1 MINQYLYPVNFKS
14 IVHAYREL
22 SKGRSI
28 LRLIHN
34 FFLKK
39 IIINAKTLDIGS
51 KGYYS
56 AYEFIKK
63 DNDCNVVFLDNYSS
77 DNKENLI
84 KMNLEEKLLIENNT
98 YDTVVLFNVI
108 EHIEN
113 YRQLISET
121 NRILKNNGKLEL
133 FVPFLFRY
141 HEDPKDYVR
150 LTHYYLKKILEKNN
164 FKIELTLIG
173 PGPFTVCM
181 EIISKYLYFTLIKTF
196 FFILCI
202 NFDKLIYFIKK
213 NISENYLGIHCSCY
227 KIK

>member
-173 PGPFTVCM
+173 PGPFIVCM

>member
-1 MINQYLYPVNFKS
+1 MINQYLYPINFKS
-14 IVHAYREL
+14 IIHVYKEL

-34 FFLKK
+34 FFLKN

-56 AYEFIKK
+56 AYEFLKK
-63 DNDCNVVFLDNYSS
+63 DSNCDVVFLDNYYTDS
-77 DNKENLI
+77 NKNLI
-84 KMNLEEKLLIENNT
+84 KMNIEEKLLIENNI
-98 YDTVVLFNVI
+98 YDTVILFNVI

-113 YRQLISET
+113 YKQLIAET

-150 LTHYYLKKILEKNN
+150 LTHHYLYKILERNN

-173 PGPFTVCM
+173 AGPFTVCM
-181 EIISKYLYFTLIKTF
+181 EIISKYLFFTVIKTI
-196 FFILCI
+196 FFIAFTYL
-202 NFDKLIYFIKK
+202 DRLIFIIKK
-213 NISENYLGIHCSCY
+213 NIFVHYLGIHCSCS

>member
-1 MINQYLYPVNFKS
+1 MINQYLYPINFKS
-14 IVHAYREL
+14 IIHAYSEL

-34 FFLKK
+34 FFLKN
-39 IIINAKTLDIGS
+39 ITINAKTLDIGS
-51 KGYYS
+51 KDYYS
-56 AYEFIKK
+56 AYEFMKN
-63 DNDCNVVFLDNYSS
+63 DNKCDVVFLDNYSS
-77 DNKENLI
+77 NSNKNLI
-84 KMNLEEKLLIENNT
+84 KMNLEEKLLIENNI
-98 YDTVVLFNVI
+98 YDTVILFNVI

-113 YRQLISET
+113 YKQLIAET

-141 HEDPKDYVR
+141 HEDPKDFVR

-164 FKIELTLIG
+164 FKTDLTLIG

-181 EIISKYLYFTLIKTF
+181 EIISKYLFFTVIKTI
-196 FFILCI
+196 FFIAFTYL
-202 NFDKLIYFIKK
+202 DRLIFFIKK
-213 NISENYLGIHCSCY
+213 NTFVHYLGIHCSCS

>member
-1 MINQYLYPVNFKS
+1 MINQHLYPINFKS
-14 IVHAYREL
+14 IIHAYSEL
-22 SKGRSI
+22 QKGRSI

-34 FFLKK
+34 FFLTKT
-39 IIINAKTLDIGS
+39 IINGKTIDIGS

-56 AYEFIKK
+56 AYEFMKK
-63 DNDCNVVFLDNYSS
+63 DNDCNIVFLDNYSS
-77 DNKENLI
+77 DSKINLI
-84 KMNLEEKLLIENNT
+84 KMNLEEKLSIDDNI
-98 YDTVVLFNVI
+98 YDTVILFNVI

-113 YRQLISET
+113 YKQLVAET

-164 FKIELTLIG
+164 FKVDLTLIG
-173 PGPFTVCM
+173 SGPFTVCM
-181 EIISKYLYFTLIKTF
+181 EIISKYLYFALVKTF
-196 FFILCI
+196 FFILCVNI
-202 NFDKLIYFIKK
+202 DKLIYFIKK
-213 NISENYLGIHCSCY
+213 NIFENYLGIHCSCY

>member
-1 MINQYLYPVNFKS
+1 MINQYLYPINFKS
-14 IVHAYREL
+14 IIHAYTEL

-34 FFLKK
+34 FFLKN
-39 IIINAKTLDIGS
+39 ILINGTTLDIGS

-56 AYEFIKK
+56 AYEFMKK
-63 DNDCNVVFLDNYSS
+63 DNDCNVFFLDNYSS
-77 DNKENLI
+77 DSKINLI
-84 KMNLEEKLLIENNT
+84 KMNLEEKLSIENNI
-98 YDTVVLFNVI
+98 YDTVILFNVI

-113 YRQLISET
+113 YKQLVAET

-164 FKIELTLIG
+164 FKVELTLIG
-173 PGPFTVCM
+173 SGPFTVCM
-181 EIISKYLYFTLIKTF
+181 EIISKYLYFTLVKTF
-196 FFILCI
+196 FFILCVNI
-202 NFDKLIYFIKK
+202 DKLIYFIKK
-213 NISENYLGIHCSCY
+213 NIFENYLGIHCSCY

>member
-1 MINQYLYPVNFKS
+1 MINQHLYPINFKS
-14 IVHAYREL
+14 IIHAYSEL
-22 SKGRSI
+22 RKGRSI

-34 FFLKK
+34 FFLTKT
-39 IIINAKTLDIGS
+39 IINGKTIDIGS

-56 AYEFIKK
+56 AYEFMKK
-63 DNDCNVVFLDNYSS
+63 DDDCNVVFLDNYFS
-77 DNKENLI
+77 DSKKNLI
-84 KMNLEEKLLIENNT
+84 KMNLEEKLLIANNI

-113 YRQLISET
+113 YNQLIAET

-150 LTHYYLKKILEKNN
+150 LTHYYLKKILENNN
-164 FKIELTLIG
+164 FKIDLTLIG

-181 EIISKYLYFTLIKTF
+181 EIISKYLFFTAIKTI
-196 FFILCI
+196 FFIIFIYL
-202 NFDKLIYFIKK
+202 DRLIFAIKK
-213 NISENYLGIHCSCY
+213 NIFVHYLGIHCSCS

>member
-1 MINQYLYPVNFKS
+1 MINQHLYPINFKS
-14 IVHAYREL
+14 IIHAYSEL
-22 SKGRSI
+22 RKGRSI

-34 FFLKK
+34 FFLTKT
-39 IIINAKTLDIGS
+39 IINGKTIDIGS

-63 DNDCNVVFLDNYSS
+63 SNDCDVVFLDNYFS
-77 DNKENLI
+77 DSKKDLI
-84 KMNLEEKLLIENNT
+84 KMNLEEKLLIENNI

-113 YRQLISET
+113 YNQLIAET

-164 FKIELTLIG
+164 FKVELVLIG
-173 PGPFTVCM
+173 SGPFTVCI
-181 EIISKYLYFTLIKTF
+181 EIIHKYLFFTLVKTL

-202 NFDKLIYFIKK
+202 CIDKLIYFIKK
-213 NISENYLGIHCSCY
+213 NIFENYLGIHCSCY

>member
-77 DNKENLI
+77 DNKANLI

-98 YDTVVLFNVI
+98 YDTIVLFNVI

-113 YRQLISET
+113 YKQLISET

-141 HEDPKDYVR
+141 HDDPKDYVR

-164 FKIELTLIG
+164 FKVELTLIG
-173 PGPFTVCM
+173 SGPFTVCI

-196 FFILCI
+196 FFILCV

>member
-14 IVHAYREL
+14 IVHAYTEL

-63 DNDCNVVFLDNYSS
+63 NNDCNVVFLDNYSY
-77 DNKENLI
+77 DNKANLI
-84 KMNLEEKLLIENNT
+84 KMNLEEKLLIENKT
-98 YDTVVLFNVI
+98 YDTIVLFNVI

-113 YRQLISET
+113 YKQLISET

-164 FKIELTLIG
+164 FKVELTLIG
-173 PGPFTVCM
+173 SGPFTVCI

-196 FFILCI
+196 FFILCVNI
-202 NFDKLIYFIKK
+202 DKLIYFIKK

>member
-1 MINQYLYPVNFKS
+1 MINQYLYPINFKS
-14 IVHAYREL
+14 IFHAYIEL

-28 LRLIHN
+28 LRLTHN
-34 FFLKK
+34 FFLKN

-56 AYEFIKK
+56 AYEFMKK
-63 DNDCNVVFLDNYSS
+63 DNECDVIFLDNYSS
-77 DNKENLI
+77 DSQTNLI
-84 KMNLEEKLLIENNT
+84 KMNLEEKLLIENNI
-98 YDTVVLFNVI
+98 YDTVILFNVI

-113 YRQLISET
+113 YKQLIAET

-164 FKIELTLIG
+164 FKIDLTLIG

-181 EIISKYLYFTLIKTF
+181 EIISKYLFFTVIKTI
-196 FFILCI
+196 FFIL
-202 NFDKLIYFIKK
+202 FTYLDKLIFIIKK
-213 NISENYLGIHCSCY
+213 NIFVHYLGIHCSCT

>member
-77 DNKENLI
+77 DNKANLI

-98 YDTVVLFNVI
+98 YDTIVLFNVI

-113 YRQLISET
+113 YKQLISET

-181 EIISKYLYFTLIKTF
+181 EIISKYLYFTLVKTF
-196 FFILCI
+196 FFILCVNI
-202 NFDKLIYFIKK
+202 DKLIYFIKK
-213 NISENYLGIHCSCY
+213 NIFENYLGIHCSCY

>member
-1 MINQYLYPVNFKS
+1 MMDQYLYPINFKS
-14 IVHAYREL
+14 IIHAYSEL

-34 FFLKK
+34 FFLKN
-39 IIINAKTLDIGS
+39 ILINGTTLDIGS

-56 AYEFIKK
+56 AYEFMKK
-63 DNDCNVVFLDNYSS
+63 DNVCNVVFLDNYSS
-77 DNKENLI
+77 DSKTNLI
-84 KMNLEEKLLIENNT
+84 KMNLEEKLSIENNI
-98 YDTVVLFNVI
+98 YDTVILFNVI

-113 YRQLISET
+113 YKQLVAET

-164 FKIELTLIG
+164 FKIDLTLIG

-181 EIISKYLYFTLIKTF
+181 EIISKYLFFTVIKTI
-196 FFILCI
+196 FFITFIYL
-202 NFDKLIYFIKK
+202 DRLIFAIKK
-213 NISENYLGIHCSCY
+213 NIFVHYLGIHCSCS

>member
-1 MINQYLYPVNFKS
+1 MINQYLYPINLIS
-14 IVHAYREL
+14 ILHVYKEL

-34 FFLKK
+34 FFLKN
-39 IIINAKTLDIGS
+39 IIVNAKTIDIGS
-51 KGYYS
+51 KSYYS
-56 AYEFIKK
+56 AYEFMKK
-63 DNDCNVVFLDNYSS
+63 VNNFNLVFLDNYSS
-77 DNKENLI
+77 DNKKNLI
-84 KMNLEEKLLIENNT
+84 KMNLEEKLLIENNI
-98 YDTVVLFNVI
+98 YDTVILFNVI

-113 YRQLISET
+113 YKQLIAET

-150 LTHYYLKKILEKNN
+150 LTHYYLYKILERNN

-173 PGPFTVCM
+173 AGPFTVCM
-181 EIISKYLYFTLIKTF
+181 EIISKYLFFTAIKTI
-196 FFILCI
+196 FFIAFTYL
-202 NFDKLIYFIKK
+202 DRLIFIIKK
-213 NISENYLGIHCSCY
+213 NIFVHYLGIHCSCS

>member
-39 IIINAKTLDIGS
+39 IIINSKTLDIGS

>member
-1 MINQYLYPVNFKS
+1 MINQYLYPINLIS
-14 IVHAYREL
+14 IIHVYKEL

-34 FFLKK
+34 FFLKN

-56 AYEFIKK
+56 AYEFLKK
-63 DNDCNVVFLDNYSS
+63 DSNCDVVFLDNYSTDS
-77 DNKENLI
+77 NKNLI
-84 KMNLEEKLLIENNT
+84 KMNLEEKLLIENNI
-98 YDTVVLFNVI
+98 YDTVILFNVI

-113 YRQLISET
+113 YKQLIAET

-150 LTHYYLKKILEKNN
+150 LTHYYLHKILEKNN
-164 FKIELTLIG
+164 FKIELTLLG
-173 PGPFTVCM
+173 SGPFTVCM
-181 EIISKYLYFTLIKTF
+181 EIISKYLFFTVIKTI
-196 FFILCI
+196 FFIAFTYL
-202 NFDKLIYFIKK
+202 DRLIFIIKK
-213 NISENYLGIHCSCY
+213 NIFVHYLGIHCSCS

>member
-1 MINQYLYPVNFKS
+1 MINQYLYPINFKS
-14 IVHAYREL
+14 VIHAYSEL

-28 LRLIHN
+28 LRLSHN
-34 FFLKK
+34 FFLKN

-56 AYEFIKK
+56 AYEFMKK
-63 DNDCNVVFLDNYSS
+63 DNNCDVVFLDNYSADS
-77 DNKENLI
+77 NKNLI
-84 KMNLEEKLLIENNT
+84 KMNLEEKLLIENKI
-98 YDTVVLFNVI
+98 YDTVILFNVI

-113 YRQLISET
+113 YKQLIAET

-164 FKIELTLIG
+164 FKTDLTLIG

-181 EIISKYLYFTLIKTF
+181 EIISKYLFFTAIKTI
-196 FFILCI
+196 FFIAFTYL
-202 NFDKLIYFIKK
+202 DRLIFFIKK

>member
-1 MINQYLYPVNFKS
+1 MINQYLYPINFKS
-14 IVHAYREL
+14 IIHAYSEL

-34 FFLKK
+34 FFLKN
-39 IIINAKTLDIGS
+39 ILINGKTLDIGS

-56 AYEFIKK
+56 AYEFMKK
-63 DNDCNVVFLDNYSS
+63 DDDCNVVFLDNYSS
-77 DNKENLI
+77 DSKKNLI
-84 KMNLEEKLLIENNT
+84 KMNLEEKLSIENNI
-98 YDTVVLFNVI
+98 YDTVILFNVI

-113 YRQLISET
+113 YKQLIAET
-121 NRILKNNGKLEL
+121 NRIIKNNGKLEL

-164 FKIELTLIG
+164 FKVELALIG
-173 PGPFTVCM
+173 SGPFTVCI
-181 EIISKYLYFTLIKTF
+181 EIIHKYLFFTLVKTL
-196 FFILCI
+196 FFILCVYV
-202 NFDKLIYFIKK
+202 DKLIFIIKK
-213 NISENYLGIHCSCY
+213 NIFVNYLGIHCSCF

>member
-1 MINQYLYPVNFKS
+1 MINQYLYPINFKS
-14 IVHAYREL
+14 IIHAYSEL

-34 FFLKK
+34 FFLKN
-39 IIINAKTLDIGS
+39 IIINRKTLDIGS

-56 AYEFIKK
+56 AYEFMKK

-77 DNKENLI
+77 DNKINLI
-84 KMNLEEKLLIENNT
+84 KMNLEEKLSIENNI
-98 YDTVVLFNVI
+98 YDTVILFNVI

-113 YRQLISET
+113 YKQLVAET

-164 FKIELTLIG
+164 FKVELTLIG
-173 PGPFTVCM
+173 SGPFTVCI

-196 FFILCI
+196 FFILCVNI
-202 NFDKLIYFIKK
+202 DKLIYFIKK

>member
-1 MINQYLYPVNFKS
+1 MINQYLYPINFKS
-14 IVHAYREL
+14 IIHVYKEL

-34 FFLKK
+34 FFLKN

-56 AYEFIKK
+56 AYEFLKK
-63 DNDCNVVFLDNYSS
+63 DSNCDVVFLDNYYTDS
-77 DNKENLI
+77 NKNLI
-84 KMNLEEKLLIENNT
+84 KMNIEEKLLIENNI
-98 YDTVVLFNVI
+98 YDTVILFNVI

-113 YRQLISET
+113 YKQLIAET

-150 LTHYYLKKILEKNN
+150 LTHHYLYKILERNN

-173 PGPFTVCM
+173 AGPFTVCM
-181 EIISKYLYFTLIKTF
+181 EIISKYLFFTVIKTI
-196 FFILCI
+196 FFISFTYL
-202 NFDKLIYFIKK
+202 DRLIFIIKK
-213 NISENYLGIHCSCY
+213 NIFVHYLGIHCSCS

>member
-34 FFLKK
+34 FFLKN
-39 IIINAKTLDIGS
+39 IIINGKTLDIGS

-56 AYEFIKK
+56 AYEFMKK
-63 DNDCNVVFLDNYSS
+63 DNYCNVVFLDNYSS
-77 DNKENLI
+77 DNKTNLI
-84 KMNLEEKLLIENNT
+84 KMNLEEKLSIENNT
-98 YDTVVLFNVI
+98 YDTVILFNVI

-113 YRQLISET
+113 YKQLVAET

-164 FKIELTLIG
+164 FKVELTLIG
-173 PGPFTVCM
+173 SGPFTVCI
-181 EIISKYLYFTLIKTF
+181 EIISKYLYFTLVKIF
-196 FFILCI
+196 FFILCVNI
-202 NFDKLIYFIKK
+202 DKLIYFIKK
-213 NISENYLGIHCSCY
+213 NTFENYLGIHCSCY

>member
-108 EHIEN
+108 
-113 YRQLISET
+113 
-121 NRILKNNGKLEL
+121 
-133 FVPFLFRY
+133 
-141 HEDPKDYVR
+141 
-150 LTHYYLKKILEKNN
+150 
-164 FKIELTLIG
+164 
-173 PGPFTVCM
+173 
-181 EIISKYLYFTLIKTF
+181 
-196 FFILCI
+196 
-202 NFDKLIYFIKK
+202 
-213 NISENYLGIHCSCY
+213 CY
-227 KIK
+227 GEEERTR

>member
-77 DNKENLI
+77 DNKANLI

-98 YDTVVLFNVI
+98 YDTIVLFNVI

-113 YRQLISET
+113 YKQLISET

-141 HEDPKDYVR
+141 HDDPKDYVR

-164 FKIELTLIG
+164 FKVELTLIG
-173 PGPFTVCM
+173 SGPFTVCM
-181 EIISKYLYFTLIKTF
+181 EIISKYLYFTLVKTF
-196 FFILCI
+196 FFILCVNI
-202 NFDKLIYFIKK
+202 DKLIYFIKK
-213 NISENYLGIHCSCY
+213 NIFENYLGIHCSCY

>member
-1 MINQYLYPVNFKS
+1 MINQHLYPINFKS
-14 IVHAYREL
+14 IIHAYSEL
-22 SKGRSI
+22 RKGRSI

-34 FFLKK
+34 FFLKN
-39 IIINAKTLDIGS
+39 ILINGKTLDIGS

-56 AYEFIKK
+56 AYEFMKK
-63 DNDCNVVFLDNYSS
+63 NNECNVVFLDNYSS
-77 DNKENLI
+77 DGKTNLI
-84 KMNLEEKLLIENNT
+84 KMNLEEKLSIENNI
-98 YDTVVLFNVI
+98 YDTVILFNVI

-113 YRQLISET
+113 YKQLVAET

-164 FKIELTLIG
+164 FKVDLVLIG
-173 PGPFTVCM
+173 SGPFTVCI
-181 EIISKYLYFTLIKTF
+181 EIIHKYLFFTSVKTL

-202 NFDKLIYFIKK
+202 YIDKLIFIIKK
-213 NISENYLGIHCSCY
+213 RLFENYLGIHCSCF